1 VIEMTF
7 ESIPGGLAQAIFL
20 LNGGDWTTAAVV
32 SVGLSCVSTAFIAS
46 TLVFDLDTD
55 PTRRKRNPEFYG
67 YVPDTSGKRVL
78 VFALLFLY
86 HTVWTL
92 GKSFSMAVL
101 AQTNWLWLVVYLLS
115 DHCGLILYK
124 LSRGDLIYWV
134 PGLGWALSMLARFG
148 AKVVVDFTGYAD
160 QSCPRTCPAYSLPC
174 HTRLIFAALQ
184 LRPLSPP
191 DGVGRHLFLRQ
202 RAHERPLVAH
212 CGRSLL
218 AVLSRWASRAGS
230 RRQREHCGVDCKLLR
245 QLHWRQLLHR
255 CPLRFS
261 TYNPN

>member
-1 VIEMTF
+1 
-7 ESIPGGLAQAIFL
+7 
-20 LNGGDWTTAAVV
+20 VV

-148 AKVVVDFTGYAD
+148 AKVVVDFTGYTVHFRPTTGLAF
-160 QSCPRTCPAYSLPC
+160 YLC
-174 HTRLIFAALQ
+174 HRRLIFAVLQ
-184 LRPLSPP
+184 LHPLSPP
-191 DGVGRHLFLRQ
+191 TRVGRHLFLRQ
-202 RAHERPLVAH
+202 RAHERPLVVRR
-212 CGRSLL
+212 GRSLL
-218 AVLSRWASRAGS
+218 AVLSRSGSRAGS
-230 RRQREHCGVDCKLLR
+230 RRQREHFGVHGKLLR
-245 QLHWRQLLHR
+245 QRHRRQLHR
-255 CPLRFS
+255 CPPRFRMQPNGRIHSMLPPTPQVS
-261 TYNPN
+261 TCTRARSATCRSSR